1 MLPTFYQ
8 SCLKPQLSNAQFIT
22 LEILVELLQQERR
35 ITIERLATLFPQ
47 PILFESRRRN
57 LQRFL
62 SLPQMTPEALW
73 FPIAK
78 QWIKQHIPRGQTLQL
93 VLDRTQWKGY
103 NLMMVSFVYQ
113 KRAIPLYW
121 TWLDK
126 QGQSSLK
133 DQQKVLRPVLRLLKK
148 RRFVLLGDREF
159 HSIELADWC
168 VQNNVTVVF
177 RLPKSTTVQPEAS
190 SGFSRLDDLPQIPG
204 TPEQYLQIQ
213 VTQKRGV
220 GRHNLVIYQKRA
232 YAQSTTPEVWYL
244 LTNLTD
250 VHQGLFHYNF
260 RFCIEPG
267 FKDFKSGGY
276 HLEDCHA
283 NSHRF
288 TALLVLM
295 TLAYSIASVQ
305 GKRIRKKQ
313 VHQYVGRVKEP
324 KRSQNRHSHFW
335 IGLYGSLWI
344 GSLNL
349 WSVLAHK
356 LMALKP
362 QKRRFFQRG
371 SAPFPLSSL
380 LSSTAVTP

>member
-1 MLPTFYQ
+1 MLPSFYQ
-8 SCLKPQLSNAQFIT
+8 SCLKSQLSDAQFIT
-22 LEILVELLQQERR
+22 LEILVELLQQERK
-35 ITIERLATLFPQ
+35 ISIERLATLFPQ

-78 QWIKQHIPRGQTLQL
+78 QWIKQYVPHSQTLQL
-93 VLDRTQWKGY
+93 VLDRTQWNGH

-113 KRAIPLYW
+113 NRAIPLYW

-133 DQQKVLRPVLRLLKK
+133 DQQKVLRPVFRLLKK

-159 HSIELADWC
+159 HSIELAAWC
-168 VQNNVTVVF
+168 VQKNVTFVF
-177 RLPKSTTVQPEAS
+177 RLPKSTTVQPETG
-190 SGFSRLDDLPQIPG
+190 SGFSRLDNLPQIPG

-213 VTQKRGV
+213 VTQKRGF

-250 VHQGLFHYNF
+250 VNQVLFHYDF

-276 HLEDCHA
+276 HLEDCYA
-283 NSHRF
+283 DSHRF

-295 TLAYSIASVQ
+295 TLAYSIASMQ

-313 VHQYVGRVKEP
+313 VQRYIGRVREP
-324 KRSQNRHSHFW
+324 KRSSNRHSQFW

-344 GSLNL
+344 GSFNL
-349 WSVLAHK
+349 WSTLAHQ

-362 QKRRFFQRG
+362 QKRAFFQRG
-371 SAPFPLSSL
+371 LRAISLIQSAL
-380 LSSTAVTP
+380 

>member
-8 SCLKPQLSNAQFIT
+8 SWLKSQLSDAQFIT
-22 LEILVELLQQERR
+22 LEILVEQLQQERK

-62 SLPQMTPEALW
+62 GLPQMTPEALW

-78 QWIKQHIPRGQTLQL
+78 QWIKQYICRGQVLQI
-93 VLDRTQWKGY
+93 VLDRTQWDGH
-103 NLMMVSFVYQ
+103 NLMMVSFVY
-113 KRAIPLYW
+113 KNRAMPLYW

-133 DQQKVLRPVLRLLKK
+133 DQQKVLRPVFRLLKK

-159 HSIELADWC
+159 HSIELAAWC
-168 VQNNVTVVF
+168 VQRNVMFVF
-177 RLPKSTTVQPEAS
+177 RLPKSTTVQPQSGAS
-190 SGFSRLDDLPQIPG
+190 FSRLDDLPQSPG

-213 VTQKRGV
+213 VTQKRGF
-220 GRHNLVIYQKRA
+220 GKHNLVLYQKRA
-232 YAQSTTPEVWYL
+232 YAQSTTSEVWYL

-250 VHQGLFHYNF
+250 VNQVLFHYDF

-267 FKDFKSGGY
+267 FKDCKSGGY

-283 NSHRF
+283 DPRRF

-313 VHQYVGRVKEP
+313 VQRYVGRVKEP
-324 KRSQNRHSHFW
+324 KRSRNRHSQFW

-349 WSVLAHK
+349 WSTLAHQ

-371 SAPFPLSSL
+371 LRAISLIQSAL
-380 LSSTAVTP
+380 

>member
-1 MLPTFYQ
+1 MLPVFYQ
-8 SCLKPQLSNAQFIT
+8 SCLKSQLSEAQFIT

-35 ITIERLATLFPQ
+35 ITLERLATLFPQ

-78 QWIKQHIPRGQTLQL
+78 QWIKQSIPRKQPLQL
-93 VLDRTQWKGY
+93 VLDRTQWHGH
-103 NLMMVSFVYQ
+103 NLMMVSFVSQ
-113 KRAIPLYW
+113 NRAIPLYW

-126 QGQSSLK
+126 QGQSSLR
-133 DQQKVLRPVLRLLKK
+133 DQQKVLRPVFQLLKK

-159 HSIELADWC
+159 HSIELAAWC
-168 VQNNVTVVF
+168 VQKKVSFVF
-177 RLPKSTTVQPEAS
+177 RLPKSTTVQPQTGDS
-190 SGFSRLDDLPQIPG
+190 FSRLDDLPQSPG
-204 TPEQYLQIQ
+204 VPEQYLHIQ
-213 VTQKRGV
+213 VTQKRGF

-232 YAQSTTPEVWYL
+232 YAQATTPEVWYL
-244 LTNLTD
+244 LTNLTA
-250 VHQGLFHYNF
+250 VHQVLFYYDF

-267 FKDFKSGGY
+267 FRDFKSGGY
-276 HLEDCHA
+276 NMEDCHA
-283 NSHRF
+283 DPPRF

-295 TLAYSIASVQ
+295 TIAYSLASRQ
-305 GKRIRKKQ
+305 GKRIRQKQ
-313 VHQYVGRVKEP
+313 VQCYVGRVKEP
-324 KRSQNRHSHFW
+324 KRTQNRHSQFW

-349 WSVLAHK
+349 WSTLAHQ

-362 QKRRFFQRG
+362 QKRPFFQRG
-371 SAPFPLSSL
+371 LRAISL
-380 LSSTAVTP
+380 IQSTL